1 MRARLVVNPQSR
13 RGREIGD
20 EARAALRRLGVEIAD
35 DAPATEVDAIV
46 VIGGDGTVAGE
57 IPHALELGVPIGLVP
72 AGTFNDLARSLG
84 IPHDVQGACEAIA
97 GGRTRAIDVAH
108 VNGAYYATEASIGIS
123 SRVAGLQKTSDK
135 RRFGAL
141 AIVASALQALRY
153 ARTFHAE
160 IAYDGK
166 RLRFKT
172 LQLTVANSEH
182 FGGLVTVE
190 GASIDDGWLDLYSV
204 EIEGLKQMF
213 SVVAAIVTGKRR
225 HARGLRSYRARAF
238 DVFTHRPHRITA
250 DGEPAGTTPARF
262 SVAPQALRVFVPTA

>member
-20 EARAALRRLGVEIAD
+20 ETRAALRRLGVEIVD
-35 DAPATEVDAIV
+35 SATAADAIV
-46 VIGGDGTVAGE
+46 VVGGDGTVAGE
-57 IPHALELGVPIGLVP
+57 IPKALELDVPIGLVP
-72 AGTFNDLARSLG
+72 AGTFNDLARSLA

-97 GGRTRAIDVAH
+97 GARTRAIDVAH

-123 SRVAGLQKTSDK
+123 SRLARLQKASDK
-135 RRFGAL
+135 QRFGAL
-141 AIVASALQALRY
+141 AIVASALQAVRY
-153 ARTFHAE
+153 ARTFHVE

-204 EIEGLKQMF
+204 EIEGIVQML
-213 SVVAAIVTGKRR
+213 SVTAAIVTGKRR
-225 HARGLRSYRARAF
+225 HARGLRSYRAQAF

-262 SVAPQALRVFVPTA
+262 SLAPHALRVFVPIT

>member
-1 MRARLVVNPQSR
+1 VRARLVVNPQSR

-20 EARAALRRLGVEIAD
+20 EARAALRRLGVKVVDRPEAD
-35 DAPATEVDAIV
+35 ADAIV
-46 VIGGDGTVAGE
+46 VVGGDGTIAGE
-57 IPHALELGVPIGLVP
+57 IPHALQFGVPLGIVP

-84 IPHDVQGACEAIA
+84 LPHDVQSACDAIA
-97 GGRTRAIDVAH
+97 GGRTRAIDVAQ

-123 SRVAGLQKTSDK
+123 SRLARLQKASDK

-204 EIEGLKQMF
+204 EIESLGQMA
-213 SVVAAIVTGKRR
+213 SVTAAIVTGRPR
-225 HARGLRSYRARAF
+225 HTRGLRSYRARAF

-262 SVAPQALRVFVPTA
+262 SLVPQAVRVFVPKT